1 MRYVRPYPLFS
12 NLVVL
17 VCEQTTH
24 LIYKYVSL
32 KSRSIPLL
40 STIVI
45 MVAINPM
52 RIPWLFV
59 CPNASSLLGSQLSI
73 NTSYFAYSFHLCNHC
88 RRLNLVSVLLEHW
101 RELRRKWIH
110 FILESL
116 CFTETNRVLLLLK
129 LQLHH
134 LVRIRKAPVS
144 CQFVSPLTVSRCT
157 LDTI

>member
-1 MRYVRPYPLFS
+1 
-12 NLVVL
+12 
-17 VCEQTTH
+17 
-24 LIYKYVSL
+24 
-32 KSRSIPLL
+32 
-40 STIVI
+40 

-59 CPNASSLLGSQLSI
+59 CPNASSLLGSQ
-73 NTSYFAYSFHLCNHC
+73 SFHLCNHC

-144 CQFVSPLTVSRCT
+144 CQFVSPLTVSRVCLPT
-157 LDTI
+157 HIPRESLLLSFLNWIILLVNHNHSVLLIRGSRLQSLNIRINGFFLLWHRGNGKS